1 MKLSNKSMEFLEREV
16 FPKMNITNITEDNAR
31 LIVDYIVDNYEVPLS
46 QIEEPI
52 EIADK
57 QLLETASNVVTEI
70 TKNW

>member
-1 MKLSNKSMEFLEREV
+1 MILSNESMEFLEREI

-46 QIEEPI
+46 QIKEPI
-52 EIADK
+52 EIVDK
-57 QLLETASNVVTEI
+57 RLLETASNVVTEI